1 MEPTGTT
8 AWTPDSPE
16 PHRLW
21 ELLGR
26 PASVTAVGAG
36 GKTTL
41 VHALAAEA
49 AASGASVL
57 LTTTTKMSLEPGLIG
72 DPDAALAARRPGRV
86 VLAGVPG
93 DVKLTPFSDADLD
106 RLHEAFDV
114 VIIEGDGSRRRPF
127 KVPAAHEPVV
137 PAWTDVVLVV
147 AGLSA
152 LGRPL
157 GEVCYRVDI
166 ASQLLDEPDAATR
179 VLDTEIAAN
188 LLRKGYLDN
197 PVLGAARR
205 VVVLHQADD
214 RARQAEGRA
223 ITASLPGVEVLLSS
237 TAESERNQR

>member
-21 ELLGR
+21 DLLGR

-49 AASGASVL
+49 AASGASGL
-57 LTTTTKMSLEPGLIG
+57 LTTTTKMSLEPGLVG
-72 DPDAALAARRPGRV
+72 DPDAALAARRPGAV
-86 VLAGVPG
+86 VVAGIAGEVKFTGFSAEDLA
-93 DVKLTPFSDADLD
+93 
-106 RLHEAFDV
+106 RLRDAFDV
-114 VIIEGDGSRRRPF
+114 VIIEGDGSQRRPV

-137 PAWTDVVLVV
+137 PAWSEVVLIV

-157 GEVCYRVDI
+157 GEVCYRVDE
-166 ASQLLDEPDAATR
+166 ASRLLGDPDAARR
-179 VLDTEIAAN
+179 VLDAETAAM

-197 PVLGAARR
+197 PMLGDARR

-214 RARQAEGRA
+214 DARQAEGRA
-223 ITASLPGVEVLLSS
+223 VAASLPGVAALLSS
-237 TAESERNQR
+237 TAESQRNQR